1 MTQGGAGIASGNKGV
16 ATVQAALGRTAVL
29 AGLLLALA
37 TAAFVWT
44 IWQDTRREEAASGNA
59 AIIAEAER
67 YLSMMTSIETS
78 TRGFVIAGTEEFL
91 SPFRQNVADLPAQLV
106 RMENVWAEG
115 GGDPARLARLR
126 ELAEQEIAIETE
138 TVRLRNEE
146 GIEAASD
153 LVRSGTG
160 KRLMDDIRMEV
171 GLAQTNAQ
179 KRVDLA
185 EATAHRD
192 ALISNIAF
200 LAAILSAAS
209 LAVIAFRRHVESR
222 RASGM
227 LSAVLE
233 NSPVAIGF
241 VGRDGRLG
249 RLNPAFAQA
258 GASLK
263 REVAVSDSLLDLFP
277 HDRVMLERMLD
288 ETLRW
293 GRTHNGV
300 ELRAGEG
307 ADEQIYLASIYP
319 LRAEGR
325 IAHETVGAGVVLTN
339 ATKRLRAERQLAYSE
354 TRFRSL
360 IEATS
365 AIVWSAP
372 SSGRFSGAQPGW
384 AAFTGQSE
392 AQYSGFGWTE
402 ALHPEDRE
410 RSAKAWK
417 EAVEREGTYKI
428 EHRVRRHDG
437 EWRDMLARAVPI
449 RGPDGSLT
457 EWVGTHTDITDQKRI
472 AAELGHSNEQFRII
486 ADNIPQFAWIA
497 DPSGDID
504 WYNQRW
510 FDYTGTTLEEMRG
523 HGWTKVHHPDHIER
537 VRQEL
542 ARRFAEGVKWEDSFP
557 LRGADG
563 QYRWFLSQAIPIRDE
578 TGTITRWFGTN
589 TDITSQRAAEQELAA
604 AKEAAENANRAKS
617 QFIANMSHELR
628 TPLSAVIGYAEMLEE
643 EVEDLGEAHLLT
655 DLKKIEQNARHLLS
669 LINDVL
675 DLSKI
680 EAERMDVYAESFRLS
695 DVLDEV
701 ASTVGSLITKKNNRL
716 AVEKDGDLG
725 EMHTDQVK
733 LRQCLINL
741 LSNAAK
747 FTEEGTITL
756 SASRE
761 PQDGGDWIR
770 LEVTDTG
777 IGMTPEQVERLFERF
792 AQADESTTRKFGGTG
807 LGLAITRAFC
817 RLLGGDIG
825 VTSAEGQGTT
835 FTIRIP
841 AEVEKPA
848 EEVLPDTTDVKP
860 PAEAGAGLVLAIDD
874 DPHARE
880 LVTRFLMREGFSVRT
895 AADGLSGL
903 EMARLLKPDVI
914 LLDVT
919 MPKMDG
925 WAVLTELKG
934 DPEVSAIPVV
944 MITIIDEHSLGYAL
958 GAADYLLKPVEWNRL
973 KAVLDRFRTSDNGL
987 ILAVDDDEDGLHR
1000 TATMLEREGLKVITA
1015 LNGREALARMETER
1029 PSLILLDLVMPEMDG
1044 FAFIK
1049 AMRERADW
1057 REIPVVVLTSKDL
1070 NADEKRFLQGQAE
1083 DVFSKG
1089 DVDLRD
1095 LAAQIRV
1102 MVGQGAHAEATQ
1114 PAQTGQSAS
1123 EPTS

>member
-16 ATVQAALGRTAVL
+16 TTVQAALGRTALL

-37 TAAFVWT
+37 IGAFGWT
-44 IWQDTRREEAASGNA
+44 VWQDARREAAATGNG
-59 AIIAEAER
+59 AIVAEAER
-67 YLSMMTSIETS
+67 FLSMMTSIETS

-91 SPFRQNVADLPAQLV
+91 SPFRQNVADLPAQFA
-106 RMENVWAEG
+106 RMEAVWEAG
-115 GGDPARLARLR
+115 GGDPARLARLK
-126 ELAEQEIAIETE
+126 ELSDQEVAFETE
-138 TVRLRNEE
+138 IVRVRTEQGME
-146 GIEAASD
+146 PAAE
-153 LVRSGTG
+153 LVRSGAG
-160 KRLMDDIRMEV
+160 KRIMDDIRTEI
-171 GLAQTNAQ
+171 GTAQANAQ
-179 KRVDLA
+179 KRVNLA
-185 EATAHRD
+185 DSTAHRND
-192 ALISNIAF
+192 LVANVAF
-200 LAAILSAAS
+200 LAAILSAAA
-209 LAVIAFRRHVESR
+209 LAFIAFRRHVESR
-222 RASGM
+222 RASGL

-258 GASLK
+258 GSSLG
-263 REVAVSDSLLDLFP
+263 REVVVSDSLLDLFP
-277 HDRVMLERMLD
+277 NDHVMLERMLD

-293 GRTHNGV
+293 GRVHNGV
-300 ELRAGEG
+300 ELRAGD
-307 ADEQIYLASIYP
+307 ADAEQIYLASIYP
-319 LRAEGR
+319 LRAEGHT
-325 IAHETVGAGVVLTN
+325 AHETVGAGVVLTN

-365 AIVWSAP
+365 AIVWSVP
-372 SSGRFSGAQPGW
+372 SSGRFSGDQPGW

-392 AQYSGFGWTE
+392 EDYSGFGWTE

-410 RSAKAWK
+410 RSAEAWK
-417 EAVEREGTYKI
+417 RAVAGEATYKI
-428 EHRVRRHDG
+428 EHRVRRADG

-449 RGPDGSLT
+449 RGPDGAIA

-497 DPSGDID
+497 SPSGDID

-510 FDYTGTTLEEMRG
+510 FDYTGTTMEEMRG
-523 HGWTKVHHPDHIER
+523 HGWMKVHHPDHLDR
-537 VRQEL
+537 VREQL
-542 ARRFAEGVKWEDSFP
+542 MRSFTEGVKWEDTFP

-563 QYRWFLSQAIPIRDE
+563 TYRWFLSQAIPIRDE
-578 TGTITRWFGTN
+578 AGTITRWFGTN

-680 EAERMDVYAESFRLS
+680 EAERMDVYAESFALS

-701 ASTVGSLITKKNNRL
+701 ASTVGSLIAKKNNRL
-716 AVEKDGDLG
+716 QVEKGAEIG
-725 EMHTDQVK
+725 ELHTDQVK

-761 PQDGGDWIR
+761 PQEGGDWIR

-777 IGMTPEQVERLFERF
+777 IGMTPEQLERLFERF

-825 VTSAEGQGTT
+825 VTSEPGHGTT

-841 AEVEKPA
+841 AEVE
-848 EEVLPDTTDVKP
+848 P
-860 PAEAGAGLVLAIDD
+860 PAEDLAPEIAAAQTPTDGGAGLVLAIDD

-880 LVTRFLMREGFSVRT
+880 LVTRFLLREGFSVRT

-934 DPEVSAIPVV
+934 DPDVSHIPVV

-973 KAVLDRFRTSDNGL
+973 KSVLDRFRTEDNGL

-1015 LNGREALARMETER
+1015 LNGREALARMEVER
-1029 PSLILLDLVMPEMDG
+1029 PGLILLDLVMPEMDG
-1044 FAFIK
+1044 FAFLK
-1049 AMRERADW
+1049 AMRERGEW

-1070 NADEKRFLQGQAE
+1070 TAEEMRFLQGQAE
-1083 DVFSKG
+1083 DIFTKG

-1095 LAAQIRV
+1095 LASQIRV
-1102 MVGQGAHAEATQ
+1102 MVAQGTLSGPHGL
-1114 PAQTGQSAS
+1114 AQTGQSGS
-1123 EPTS
+1123 EPTT

>member
-1 MTQGGAGIASGNKGV
+1 MTQGGAGIASGN
-16 ATVQAALGRTAVL
+16 TSAASGQSVLGRMAFL
-29 AGLLLALA
+29 AGALLALA
-37 TAAFVWT
+37 VAAFGWT
-44 IWQDTRREEAASGNA
+44 VWQDTRREAATSGNG

-67 YLSMMTSIETS
+67 FLSMMTSVETA
-78 TRGFVIAGTEEFL
+78 TRGFVIAGSEDFL
-91 SPFRQNVADLPAQLV
+91 APFRQNVADLPAQLV
-106 RMENVWAEG
+106 RMEGVWQEG
-115 GGDPARLARLR
+115 VGDPARLARLR
-126 ELAEQEIAIETE
+126 ELSDAKVAIESE
-138 TVRLRNEE
+138 TVRVRTER
-146 GIEAASD
+146 GMEAAAE
-153 LVRSGTG
+153 LVRSGAG
-160 KRLMDDIRMEV
+160 KRLMDDIRVEI
-171 GLAQTNAQ
+171 GTAQANAQ

-185 EATAHRD
+185 EVAARRNDTV
-192 ALISNIAF
+192 SNVAF
-200 LAAILSAAS
+200 LAAILSAAA
-209 LAVIAFRRHVESR
+209 LAFVAFRRHVESR
-222 RASGM
+222 RASGI
-227 LSAVLE
+227 LSAVME

-241 VGRDGRLG
+241 VGPDGRLG
-249 RLNPAFAQA
+249 RINPAFAQA
-258 GASLK
+258 GASLG
-263 REVAVSDSLLDLFP
+263 REVVPSDRLLDLFP

-293 GRTHNGV
+293 GRIHNGV
-300 ELRAGEG
+300 ELRAGDGES
-307 ADEQIYLASIYP
+307 EQIYLASIYP
-319 LRAEGR
+319 LRTEGR
-325 IAHETVGAGVVLTN
+325 IAHETVGAGVVLAN
-339 ATKRLRAERQLAYSE
+339 ATKRLRTERQLAYSE
-354 TRFRSL
+354 SRFRSL

-365 AIVWSAP
+365 AIVWSVP

-384 AAFTGQSE
+384 AAFTGQTE
-392 AQYSGFGWTE
+392 EQYSGFGWTD
-402 ALHPEDRE
+402 AVHPEDRR
-410 RSAKAWK
+410 RSADAWA
-417 EAVEREGTYKI
+417 ETVASEGTYKI
-428 EHRVRRHDG
+428 EHRVRRADG
-437 EWRDMLARAVPI
+437 EWRDMIGRAVPI
-449 RGPDGSLT
+449 RGTDGT
-457 EWVGTHTDITDQKRI
+457 IAEWVGTHTDITDQKRI

-497 DPSGDID
+497 DTGGDID

-510 FDYTGTTLEEMRG
+510 FDYTGTTMEEMRG
-523 HGWTKVHHPDHIER
+523 HGWTKVHHPDHIDR
-537 VRQEL
+537 VREEL
-542 ARRFAEGVKWEDSFP
+542 SRRFAEGVQWEDTFP

-563 QYRWFLSQAIPIRDE
+563 HYRWFLSQAIPIRDE
-578 TGTITRWFGTN
+578 TGRIVRWFGTN

-680 EAERMDVYAESFRLS
+680 EAERMDVYAESFALS

-701 ASTVGSLITKKNNRL
+701 ASTVGSLIAKKENRL
-716 AVEKDGDLG
+716 AVEKDGELG

-747 FTEEGTITL
+747 FTENGTITL

-770 LEVTDTG
+770 FEVTDTG

-825 VTSAEGQGTT
+825 VTSEAGHGTT

-841 AEVEKPA
+841 AEVEQPA
-848 EEVLPDTTDVKP
+848 EEALPAAGEPNASDG
-860 PAEAGAGLVLAIDD
+860 GAGLVLAIDD

-880 LVTRFLMREGFSVRT
+880 LVTRFLLREGFSVRT

-934 DPEVSAIPVV
+934 DPDVSDIPVV

-973 KAVLDRFRTSDNGL
+973 KAVLDRFRTTDNGV
-987 ILAVDDDEDGLHR
+987 ILAVDDDQDGLHR
-1000 TATMLEREGLKVITA
+1000 TATMLEREGLSVITA
-1015 LNGREALARMETER
+1015 LNGREALARMEEAR

-1044 FAFIK
+1044 FGFLR
-1049 AMRERADW
+1049 AMRGREDW
-1057 REIPVVVLTSKDL
+1057 RDIPVVVLTSKDL
-1070 NADEKRFLQGQAE
+1070 SAEEMRFLHGKAE
-1083 DVFSKG
+1083 DIFSKG
-1089 DVDLRD
+1089 DVNLRD

-1102 MVGQGAHAEATQ
+1102 MVGQGAACGARDL
-1114 PAQTGQSAS
+1114 AQTGHSGS